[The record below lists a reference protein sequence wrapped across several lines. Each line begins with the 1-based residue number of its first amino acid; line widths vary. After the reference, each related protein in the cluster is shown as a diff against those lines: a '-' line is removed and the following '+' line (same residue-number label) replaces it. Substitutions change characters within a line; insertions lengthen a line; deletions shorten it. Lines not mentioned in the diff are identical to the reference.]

1 MDESAVS
8 QETSDFDSRIGDRNK
23 LLDNTNKFQALITQG
38 VLEDLVNCF
47 REAVGEI
54 HVFFT

>member
-8 QETSDFDSRIGDRNK
+8 QKTSNFYSRKGDRHK
-23 LLDNTNKFQALITQG
+23 LLGNTIKFQALITQG